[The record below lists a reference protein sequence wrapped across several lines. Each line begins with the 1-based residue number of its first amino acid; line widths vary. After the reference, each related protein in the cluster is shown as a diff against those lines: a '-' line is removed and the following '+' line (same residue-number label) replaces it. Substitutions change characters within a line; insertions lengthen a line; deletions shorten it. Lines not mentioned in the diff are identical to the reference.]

1 MNLVKGIIF
10 LHGHC
15 LGEGMNLPIEQVG
28 RKGRKGRQEG
38 NVSTWGYYKRE
49 FGKRGREH
57 HLEAICVT
65 LK

>member
-1 MNLVKGIIF
+1 
-10 LHGHC
+10 
-15 LGEGMNLPIEQVG
+15 MNLPIEQVG